1 MSIAPFII
9 FGIIFG
15 IIIWGYFSYSTF
27 TQYFPIHI
35 LIKIIILIIALC
47 SMFAPQLI
55 DKFKEGKNMDEVKE
69 FMIKKYG
76 KK

>member
-1 MSIAPFII
+1 MSIAPILI

-27 TQYFPIHI
+27 IQYFPIHI
-35 LIKIIILIIALC
+35 FIKIIILVIALL

-55 DKFKEGKNMDEVKE
+55 DKFKEGKNMNEVKE
-69 FMIKKYG
+69 YMIQKYG